1 MKDNFSQQA
10 ELYAQYR
17 PTYPKEFYDFI
28 LKNVKNKETAWD
40 CATGNGQV
48 AVELSKYFT
57 KVYATDISEK
67 QIANAPLVDNVIYMI
82 EPAEKTTFPDNF
94 FNLITVAQA
103 IHWFN
108 FDLFYN
114 EMKRVIKD
122 GGLFVAAT
130 YNICKSDDTT
140 DDVLLYFYKDI
151 TGPYWDPERKF
162 IGDNY
167 RTIPFPFKE
176 IQTPELFIETEWS
189 LDQLIGF
196 LNTWSA
202 VQHYIR
208 KNKENPVDLVYKD
221 FQNTWVEKKKK
232 IFRFPMYLRAAFI
245 EKN

>member
-1 MKDNFSQQA
+1 MKDNFSVQA
-10 ELYAQYR
+10 ALYAQYR
-17 PTYPKEFYDFI
+17 PTYPKTFYDFI
-28 LKNVKNKETAWD
+28 LNNVELKETAWD

-48 AVELSKYFT
+48 AVELSKHFT
-57 KVYATDISEK
+57 KVYATDISEN
-67 QIANAPLVDNVIYMI
+67 QISNASHVENIIYMI

-94 FNLITVAQA
+94 FDLITVAQA

-114 EMKRVIKD
+114 EVKRVIKD
-122 GGLFVAAT
+122 EGLFVAAT
-130 YNICKSDDTT
+130 YDICKSNDAT
-140 DDVLLYFYKDI
+140 DDVLLYFYRDI

-162 IGDNY
+162 IDEKY

-176 IQTPELFIETEWS
+176 IRTPELFIESEWS
-189 LDQLIGF
+189 FDQFIGF

-208 KNKENPVDLVYKD
+208 KNKENPVEMVYED
-221 FQNTWVEKKKK
+221 FQNSWGDKEKK
-232 IFRFPMYLRAAFI
+232 IFWFPMYLRATMM